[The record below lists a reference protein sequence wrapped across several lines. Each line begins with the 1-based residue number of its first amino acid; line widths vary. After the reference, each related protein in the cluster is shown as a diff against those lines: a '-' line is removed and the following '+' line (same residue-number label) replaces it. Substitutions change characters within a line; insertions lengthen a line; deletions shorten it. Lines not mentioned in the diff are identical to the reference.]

1 MTPAKLIKRLVAR
14 VSGVFQQ
21 PFITGTAMI
30 LVFLPPAAPD
40 LLRWTWIYPPVHAF
54 RTNGKHTEAA
64 ARLKEMNG
72 GKAKG
77 TPSRCYWQR
86 ASHWNGPKM
95 LRSAKS
101 DAPCVLTV
109 LSRLNSEICKETGEL
124 FALGV
129 ASNMLTLHTIVTFN
143 TRDWGELPEYVW
155 PLEFDGQNDAL
166 RSGNILLLS
175 KRAHFKGKN
184 PSSITFQMFSVIIWL
199 FVWVFFSPVAQRQ
212 RPFLR
217 CYPIAPKQRFL
228 IRGHIFRFQAHA
240 PMKNTSHRLWS
251 VF

>member
-40 LLRWTWIYPPVHAF
+40 LLRWTRIYPPVHAF

-95 LRSAKS
+95 LGSAKS

-143 TRDWGELPEYVW
+143 TRDWEELPEYVW

-166 RSGNILLLS
+166 RSGNILLS
-175 KRAHFKGKN
+175 KRAHLKGKN
-184 PSSITFQMFSVIIWL
+184 PSSITFQMFSDIIWL
-199 FVWVFFSPVAQRQ
+199 FVWGFFSP
-212 RPFLR
+212 R
-217 CYPIAPKQRFL
+217 CAKTASLFKVLSNCPKTTF
-228 IRGHIFRFQAHA
+228 FD
-240 PMKNTSHRLWS
+240 
-251 VF
+251 